1 LKISREI
8 KTAVLAIAAIALFV
22 FGFNFLKGKD
32 LLDSSTKV
40 LTKFDNSY
48 GLVPAATVSFDG
60 IQVGKVLSVIND
72 FENGGVVVEFSIAK
86 DIPFTKN
93 SSVKLIKDILGGISL
108 ALVPSN
114 NGARIQNGDVVSN
127 EVGVGLVDKLQTSLT
142 GISSD
147 LTSTLKKADSL
158 FLSVNSVVTD
168 DTDEGLKAAIA
179 ELTQTM
185 RAFKSTSYEL
195 NKMIS
200 EDRSNF
206 NEMIISF
213 KLTADKFGKVA
224 DSLKQVNLN
233 NTVESLDMTLNKL
246 NVVLSKL
253 ENGEGTMGKLLQDD
267 TLYTNLSGSTAE
279 LEALLRD
286 IKLHPKRYFRVLSK
300 KEIPYKNE
308 EDKN

>member
-1 LKISREI
+1 
-8 KTAVLAIAAIALFV
+8 
-22 FGFNFLKGKD
+22 
-32 LLDSSTKV
+32 
-40 LTKFDNSY
+40 
-48 GLVPAATVSFDG
+48 
-60 IQVGKVLSVIND
+60 
-72 FENGGVVVEFSIAK
+72 
-86 DIPFTKN
+86 
-93 SSVKLIKDILGGISL
+93 
-108 ALVPSN
+108 
-114 NGARIQNGDVVSN
+114 
-127 EVGVGLVDKLQTSLT
+127 
-142 GISSD
+142 
-147 LTSTLKKADSL
+147 
-158 FLSVNSVVTD
+158 VVTD

-233 NTVESLDMTLNKL
+233 KTVTSLDITLNKL

>member
-168 DTDEGLKAAIA
+168 DTDKGLKAAIA

-233 NTVESLDMTLNKL
+233 KTVTSLDITLNKL

-300 KEIPYKNE
+300 KEIPYNNE
-308 EDKN
+308 DDKN

>member
-168 DTDEGLKAAIA
+168 DTDKGLKAAIA

-233 NTVESLDMTLNKL
+233 KTVTSLDITLNKL
-246 NVVLSKL
+246 NAVLSKL

-267 TLYTNLSGSTAE
+267 TLYSNLSGSTAE

>member
-168 DTDEGLKAAIA
+168 DTDKGLKAAIA

-233 NTVESLDMTLNKL
+233 KTVTSLDITLNKL

>member
-1 LKISREI
+1 MKISREI

-168 DTDEGLKAAIA
+168 DTDKGLKAAIA

-233 NTVESLDMTLNKL
+233 KTVTSLDITLNKL

-300 KEIPYKNE
+300 KEIPYNNE
-308 EDKN
+308 DDKN

>member
-233 NTVESLDMTLNKL
+233 KTVESLDMTLNKL